1 MYSGQQID
9 DQKARFFYLFEIF
22 SHKNGF
28 LSKRFKKIATVA
40 ATRVETMRD
49 LLVNWNFFIETK
61 VAFYFCEMAIC
72 VANVSQFCHICGSV
86 ERAENYSNFVV
97 TLLDN

>member
-49 LLVNWNFFIETK
+49 LLVNWNFFLETK
-61 VAFYFCEMAIC
+61 VAFNTEQYLETGFL
-72 VANVSQFCHICGSV
+72 SV
-86 ERAENYSNFVV
+86 QILVKFVPQV
-97 TLLDN
+97 FQLCNNDDECFG